1 MELIKLR
8 ENENEDEDTLHG
20 LEGVEFTFTS
30 KTTGKT
36 VAKIVTDKNG
46 YATTASKEHPR
57 GSLPFDTYLLEE
69 TKHPEGLK
77 PIEDVYKRQSFTGMR
92 SISGFRSLNVRKRQE
107 ESKTEMKLKLI
118 LIPERFITV
127 SYTHLDVYKRQL

>member
-1 MELIKLR
+1 MLDEKEYPIKGEAKDEENRVFLYKTKSKETVIRGDVELIKLR

-77 PIEDVYKRQSFTGMR
+77 PIEPFEVTIQRRASCGKGFIKRTS
-92 SISGFRSLNVRKRQE
+92 
-107 ESKTEMKLKLI
+107 
-118 LIPERFITV
+118 
-127 SYTHLDVYKRQL
+127 